1 MAELIIPDLA
11 GSFGKGV
18 QLRNAL
24 IQRQYEEDEKAWVD
38 EQKDR
43 QRKQWKTDD
52 NALLKAK
59 QEQMQ
64 SDAAKIYSRLNPDD
78 PRFDQEFDLAAD
90 WFAQRNPEGGEMIT
104 KIKALPSDQR
114 KAYIKQ
120 ARLHINLEK
129 PNDYTLKPGEKRFDQ
144 FGGEIADGGPSLYKL
159 GPGQEMRS
167 HDGKTVIKGPPPVNK
182 QEKESDISLWLK
194 EQKKY
199 KPGSRQWNFYERKL
213 KGERAGGSGGDGAVY
228 DPKVINYYADQLRKT
243 GKLSITGYGK
253 DTSELKRQI
262 YIAAANQDI
271 KEGRTGD
278 ESAYDAGDRKAI
290 QGSIGMQ
297 EKQYGSMT
305 SFVVNLD
312 EQVKQVQKIA
322 KDINTVDTRLLNLP
336 VRAFKQRVAGN
347 PVLSKYGL
355 YLGEIQSEI
364 GKLSSGSTASVAELS
379 VGAREKWEH
388 VLDENLSVKDMIQ
401 ILEEVKH
408 AGNMRLRSVETGLEK
423 SRGRLR
429 GVGGGKTSRP
439 ASSPGKKPATRAN
452 TSANLKSKTA
462 KMSDDELF
470 KIVNGGR

>member
-1 MAELIIPDLA
+1 MEQIQYPDYI
-11 GSFGKGV
+11 GSFARGLQTG
-18 QLRNAL
+18 NAL
-24 IQRQYEEDEKAWVD
+24 LQMGEDKKIRAFEDKQREREM
-38 EQKDR
+38 
-43 QRKQWKTDD
+43 KQWERED
-52 NALLKAK
+52 NALLQAR
-59 QEQMQ
+59 QDQME
-64 SDAAKIYSRLNPDD
+64 SDSAKIFSRLNPDD

-90 WFAQRNPEGGEMIT
+90 WFAKRNPDGADMLSSV
-104 KIKALPSDQR
+104 KAMPSAQR
-114 KAYIKQ
+114 KEFIRH
-120 ARLHINLEK
+120 ARTQMNAIK
-129 PNDYTLKPGEKRFDQ
+129 PNDYTLKPDEVRFDQ
-144 FGGEIADGGPSLYKL
+144 FGQKISEGKPKPAPSKK
-159 GPGQEMRS
+159 P
-167 HDGKTVIKGPPPVNK
+167 
-182 QEKESDISLWLK
+182 EKESDISLWLK